1 MKTLTKTSIARR
13 FLRMSFIPVICALCS
28 FALCQ
33 TGQAVNPPPDGGY
46 PGGNTAEGQSALL
59 SLTTGTYNTALG
71 VFSLLS
77 DTTGKFNTGVGAGT
91 LLANT
96 ADNNTAIGAGALLT
110 NNTGT
115 DNTANGAFAL
125 FNNTASRNT
134 AVGSQAL
141 FSNTEGSDNTAVGYS
156 ALAHN
161 TAGTNTA
168 VGSGALSSNEGGD
181 FSCALGLAALG
192 NQTSGFQN
200 TGVGAFALLENTQ
213 GVLNTALGVNA
224 GFHVTGNGNICIGAN
239 AGSNNTAGNDNI
251 YIGNSGQNVE
261 SNNIVIGR
269 ADVQNSTYI
278 AGING
283 ATVPGGAAVIVDIT
297 GHLGTINSSKRFKEE
312 IKPMDKAS
320 EALLALK
327 PVTFR
332 YKKELDPDRIPQ
344 FGLVAEDVAKVDPDL
359 VLRDA
364 DGEIY
369 TVRYEAVNAM
379 LLNEFLKEHKK
390 VEEQQATIAEL
401 KQTVAQQQKRF
412 GEDEK
417 QIAALTSGLQKVSA
431 QIEMNSSRPRVV
443 SRNP

>member
-1 MKTLTKTSIARR
+1 MLSTK
-13 FLRMSFIPVICALCS
+13 L
-28 FALCQ
+28 
-33 TGQAVNPPPDGGY
+33 QAVVPAPDGAY
-46 PGGNTAEGQSALL
+46 PGGNTAEGQSALF
-59 SLTTGTYNTALG
+59 SLTTGGYNTAIG
-71 VFSLLS
+71 WKSLYS
-77 DTTGKFNTGVGAGT
+77 DTTGTANTGVGAGT
-91 LLANT
+91 LLLNT
-96 ADNNTAIGAGALLT
+96 ADGNTATGAAALLL
-110 NNTGT
+110 NQDGT
-115 DNTANGAFAL
+115 RNTANGAFAL
-125 FNNTASRNT
+125 LNNTS
-134 AVGSQAL
+134 
-141 FSNTEGSDNTAVGYS
+141 GSDNTAVGHN

-161 TAGTNTA
+161 TASTNTA
-168 VGSGALSSNEGGD
+168 VGSGALSNNEGGD

-192 NQTSGFQN
+192 QQTSGYQN
-200 TGVGAFALLENTQ
+200 TAVGAFALLENTQ

-239 AGSNNTAGNDNI
+239 AGSNNHAGNDNI
-251 YIGNSGQNVE
+251 YIGNPGLNVE
-261 SNNIVIGR
+261 SNNIVIGTSGI
-269 ADVQNSTYI
+269 QNSTYI

-320 EALLALK
+320 EALLALR

-344 FGLVAEDVAKVDPDL
+344 FGLVAEEVAKVNPDL

-390 VEEQQATIAEL
+390 VEQQQASIVDL
-401 KQTVAQQQKRF
+401 KATVAQQHSQFHATTAEQR
-412 GEDEK
+412 K
-417 QIAALTSGLQKVSA
+417 QIQDLTA
-431 QIEMNSSRPRVV
+431 Q
-443 SRNP
+443 